1 MKQATIVNYLQGG
14 NKQFNNKILLRVEGI
29 TSDKEA
35 APFVGR
41 RCTWESST
49 GKRLTGKVIRTH
61 GKSGILLARFAKSIP
76 GQALGTQVTLKK

>member
-1 MKQATIVNYLQGG
+1 MKQVTIVNYLQGG
-14 NKQFNNKILLRVEGI
+14 NIQYNNKLLLRIDGV

-35 APFVGR
+35 AQFVGY

-61 GKSGILLARFAKSIP
+61 GKRGILMARVPKSVP
-76 GQALGTQVTLKK
+76 GQAIGTQVTFKK